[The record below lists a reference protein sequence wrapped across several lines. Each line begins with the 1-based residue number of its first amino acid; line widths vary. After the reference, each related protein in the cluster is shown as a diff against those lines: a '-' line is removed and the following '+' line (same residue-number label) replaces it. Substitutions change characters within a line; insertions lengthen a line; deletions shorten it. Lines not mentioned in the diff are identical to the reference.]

1 MKSLLKIQ
9 CHKHSSHTHLQSE
22 FDSTPLKKQKQKQK
36 IQNVSSNWRHKV
48 FVKEQWLLSST
59 GTTSFV
65 SDHQIII
72 LISKNLISAFLRV
85 LNNDHHSAQELGTR
99 SEPWWGSPMLCPIS
113 PAAGRLTRETT
124 PSLQVSPESGI
135 TSMSTSASTR
145 GNLKQ
150 SFASLHPVQP
160 SLRRPLLVPSLQFL
174 ALAIAIT
181 GASTLLLL
189 SFSF

>member
-1 MKSLLKIQ
+1 MVVVLNRDNIV
-9 CHKHSSHTHLQSE
+9 C
-22 FDSTPLKKQKQKQK
+22 
-36 IQNVSSNWRHKV
+36 IR
-48 FVKEQWLLSST
+48 
-59 GTTSFV
+59 TT
-65 SDHQIII
+65 III

-113 PAAGRLTRETT
+113 PAVGRLTRETT

-135 TSMSTSASTR
+135 TSMSTSTSTR

-160 SLRRPLLVPSLQFL
+160 SLRQPLLVPSLQFL

-181 GASTLLLL
+181 GDIAIAITGGPTFLLFFILH
-189 SFSF
+189 FFGFCYHR